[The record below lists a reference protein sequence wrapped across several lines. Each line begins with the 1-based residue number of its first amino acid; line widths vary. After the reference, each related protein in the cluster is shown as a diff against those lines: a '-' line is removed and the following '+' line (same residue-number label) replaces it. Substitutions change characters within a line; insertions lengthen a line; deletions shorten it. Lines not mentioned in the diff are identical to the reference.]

1 MKYEHSRKEGKVGI
15 KIRKL
20 KTKPLLVVVGILLFC
35 NILWFISW
43 AVSDKTWKTGEE
55 VASVKGKSITR
66 DTWMAAMEEEI
77 GRETLLDL
85 VNEKVMEAAAKKYK
99 IDVTDK
105 EIDFELALM
114 RTADN
119 QAYTGVDAERERQKL
134 RSTIILEKV
143 LTKDVVVDEKE
154 IKSNYNENESMYNIA
169 TAYRTA
175 IIVLPS
181 KEIAEQVLDELS
193 AGSSFDVLAK
203 ERSVDIAS
211 ANLGGDVGYINDVT
225 ENVDG
230 AIIQAVS
237 SMKKETTSDI
247 LTLNNSGFA
256 IIQVSDIIK
265 GQNFKFKQ
273 AKEYI
278 KRKLALEQLPESVN
292 TEAFWDEFDAKWFY
306 GNN

>member
-1 MKYEHSRKEGKVGI
+1 MKYEHSRKEGKFGI
-15 KIRKL
+15 KIRNL
-20 KTKPLLVVVGILLFC
+20 KTKPLLAVVGILLFC
-35 NILWFISW
+35 NVLWFISW

-119 QAYTGVDAERERQKL
+119 QASTGVDAERERQKL

-265 GQNFKFKQ
+265 GQTFKFKQ

>member
-1 MKYEHSRKEGKVGI
+1 MKYERSREEGKVGI

-43 AVSDKTWKTGEE
+43 AVSDKSWKTGEE

-66 DTWMAAMEEEI
+66 EAWMAAMEEEI

-114 RTADN
+114 RTVDN

-134 RSTIILEKV
+134 RSIIILEKV
-143 LTKDVVVDEKE
+143 LTKDVVIDDKE
-154 IKSNYNENESMYNIA
+154 IKSNYNENESMYNVA

-181 KEIAEQVLDELS
+181 KEIAEEVLDELS

-211 ANLGGDVGYINDVT
+211 ANLGGDVGYINDAT

-230 AIIQAVS
+230 AIIQAAS
-237 SMKKETTSDI
+237 SMKKETTSGI

-265 GQNFKFKQ
+265 GQTFKLKK
-273 AKEYI
+273 AKGYI
-278 KRKLALEQLPESVN
+278 KRKIALEQLPESVN
-292 TEAFWDEFDAKWFY
+292 TEAFWEEFDAKWFY
-306 GNN
+306 GNK

>member
-35 NILWFISW
+35 NVLWFISW

-181 KEIAEQVLDELS
+181 KEIAEQVLDELL

-237 SMKKETTSDI
+237 SMKKETPSDI